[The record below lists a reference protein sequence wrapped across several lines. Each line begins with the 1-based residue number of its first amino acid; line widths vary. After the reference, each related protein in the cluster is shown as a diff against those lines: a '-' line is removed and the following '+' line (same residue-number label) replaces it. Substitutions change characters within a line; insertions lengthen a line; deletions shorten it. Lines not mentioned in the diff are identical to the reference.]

1 MASVQLELKLEIALE
16 EAHEVPEQT
25 DIIGLWSEFESE
37 LAELPQRDYMRV
49 ASDMIAKLAA
59 LCEKKANILW
69 DDWEDTYNTA
79 GPVVGDDAF
88 SDLVRQTQELD
99 FSDLVQRR
107 YQEREPVEYEED
119 AVSVVEKEAVLA
131 LLNVIEERNVDCHS
145 LKMQALAVSHAE
157 NISDWIQALSQAQI
171 ELPLRLTD
179 VQTRL
184 KMPLMEVWLAA
195 LLGGFKLEQR
205 GDFYDTNEVWISAL
219 GQEVK
224 S

>member
-69 DDWEDTYNTA
+69 DDWEDTHNTA